1 LYGRNRRRWY
11 LLDDGFLQGVPPA
24 PPPLQKADFFFPVS
38 KKGELFGV
46 RHGCP
51 GAFGGLSGFPACK
64 FRYQFAYAL
73 VVGGGNVGQFCL
85 GLLGYG
91 EVQM

>member
-1 LYGRNRRRWY
+1 MSGMV
-11 LLDDGFLQGVPPA
+11 VP
-24 PPPLQKADFFFPVS
+24 
-38 KKGELFGV
+38 V
-46 RHGCP
+46 RL
-51 GAFGGLSGFPACK
+51 AVFRFPACK

>member
-1 LYGRNRRRWY
+1 MAFCRVFPLHPRRSKK
-11 LLDDGFLQGVPPA
+11 LI
-24 PPPLQKADFFFPVS
+24 FFPVS

>member
-1 LYGRNRRRWY
+1 M
-11 LLDDGFLQGVPPA
+11 QGVPPA
-24 PPPLQKADFFFPVS
+24 PPPLQKADFFPVS